1 MDNPFDY
8 FVLHDLSPSNL
19 NNITNLYILIGTYPM
34 LLHNTPLT
42 SKYAPIVQSLL
53 NNLVLKK
60 LEVLINKALI
70 QIHSYTLNNS
80 VFFFIDQYFDQ
91 PYFELLQEYLN
102 LTFHTTTFKVYIENS
117 RMCIIFSEIKCSIYL
132 LSITIPTM
140 HEFRYPSLP
149 NIDKNVPEQMTY
161 SLKCNLLSE
170 TWGLFFHN
178 ISLFLT
184 ANLLNTMYIL
194 NDAIMFPRHII
205 PNIIDNKNFEFFCE
219 IGYIL
224 NQLYLQNLGD
234 KIYVY
239 MPTDRNEPYKFT
251 DIPRFQLLNDQY
263 EFNYGSPKINADG
276 TLSNSEEQLALA
288 EKGLDGRIVDF
299 EYIPYDGHDDH
310 DHTNDEVIYP
320 QKKINYTLIEYVR
333 KKYPK
338 IREERIELLRNK

>member
-19 NNITNLYILIGTYPM
+19 TNITNLYILIGTYPM

-102 LTFHTTTFKVYIENS
+102 LTFHTATFNVYIENS
-117 RMCIIFSEIKCSIYL
+117 RMCIIFSEINCRIYL

-170 TWGLFFHN
+170 SWGLFFHN
-178 ISLFLT
+178 ISLYLT
-184 ANLLNTMYIL
+184 TNLLNTLYIL
-194 NDAIMFPRHII
+194 NDAIMFGRHILRDI
-205 PNIIDNKNFEFFCE
+205 IIDNKNFEFFCE

-224 NQLYLQNLGD
+224 NHLYLQNLGD

-239 MPTDRNEPYKFT
+239 MPNDRNEPYKFT
-251 DIPRFQLLNDQY
+251 NIPRFQLLNEQY
-263 EFNYGSPKINADG
+263 QFNYGSPNINADG
-276 TLSNSEEQLALA
+276 TLSNSEAQLELA

-299 EYIPYDGHDDH
+299 EYEPYYYNPGSS
-310 DHTNDEVIYP
+310 DEISYP
-320 QKKINYTLIEYVR
+320 QKINYTLIEYAR
-333 KKYPK
+333 KNYPK
-338 IREERIELLRNK
+338 LREEMIEKLKNK